1 MTKIVTTR
9 RGFFQK
15 SGVLLAVTA
24 LYGAAARNAHAAALI
39 PKKLADYR
47 PKPMGGHECA
57 GCCMFIPAGPAA
69 SKCTMIEGSI
79 SPHGWCKYWKPGQPD
94 SCQ

>member
-1 MTKIVTTR
+1 MQSTSTR
-9 RGFFQK
+9 RGLFQK
-15 SGVLLAVTA
+15 TGALAAIAA
-24 LYGAAARNAHAAALI
+24 LYGAAAPKVYAAALI

-47 PKPMGGHECA
+47 PAPMNGHECA
-57 GCCMFIPAGPAA
+57 GCCMFIPDGLAA

-79 SPHGWCKYWKPGQPD
+79 SPHGWCKYWQPGQPD